1 MSTQASNSVKQKQAL
16 SVYTVMLIC
25 SALALFIACI
35 LLYYELKAYGDF
47 PYWNTRDAQPASASI
62 APVLRTFLA

>member
-1 MSTQASNSVKQKQAL
+1 MSTQASSNINQKQSL

-25 SALALFIACI
+25 SALALLIACI

-47 PYWNTRDAQPASASI
+47 PYWNTRDAQPASALL
-62 APVLRTFLA
+62 APIGRTFFG